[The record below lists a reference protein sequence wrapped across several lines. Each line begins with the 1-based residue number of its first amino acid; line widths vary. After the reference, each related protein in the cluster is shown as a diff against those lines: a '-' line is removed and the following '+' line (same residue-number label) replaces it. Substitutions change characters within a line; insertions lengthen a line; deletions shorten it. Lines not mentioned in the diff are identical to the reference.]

1 MCRFAS
7 SLQNVVS
14 MRMRSQLAMKL
25 TGTPYYLFGHPP
37 HHVDVVVYQKEAIL
51 LRHPARYLAHLE
63 RKLLQSAH
71 LPTACLLITTAR
83 LRMIFCER
91 VIIDLCS
98 FKFVVCSIPVRRGP
112 LSASSLD
119 MVREEQARSPSV
131 PIDRN
136 TAQPAKARGTT
147 QNAFFWCKRDI
158 CIRGPDRIPPSERT
172 KWRRPISVSACTDTA
187 EFGHMVI
194 CR

>member
-1 MCRFAS
+1 MTRTRLRHKRHQQPARDCPSWSADMTRAAHLSGGCPQAGCPGFHIEH
-7 SLQNVVS
+7 
-14 MRMRSQLAMKL
+14 RDPRSGEFRSPSR
-25 TGTPYYLFGHPP
+25 TGTSLPP
-37 HHVDVVVYQKEAIL
+37 
-51 LRHPARYLAHLE
+51 
-63 RKLLQSAH
+63 
-71 LPTACLLITTAR
+71 T
-83 LRMIFCER
+83 
-91 VIIDLCS
+91 
-98 FKFVVCSIPVRRGP
+98 VRRGP

-119 MVREEQARSPSV
+119 MVREEQARSPSA
-131 PIDRN
+131 PTDRN
-136 TAQPAKARGTT
+136 TAQAAKARGTA

>member
-1 MCRFAS
+1 MTRTRLRHKRHQQPARDCPSWSADMTRAAHLSGGCPQAGCPGFHIEH
-7 SLQNVVS
+7 
-14 MRMRSQLAMKL
+14 RDPRSGEFRSPSR
-25 TGTPYYLFGHPP
+25 TGTSLPP
-37 HHVDVVVYQKEAIL
+37 
-51 LRHPARYLAHLE
+51 
-63 RKLLQSAH
+63 
-71 LPTACLLITTAR
+71 T
-83 LRMIFCER
+83 
-91 VIIDLCS
+91 
-98 FKFVVCSIPVRRGP
+98 VRRGP

-119 MVREEQARSPSV
+119 MVREEQARSHRLR
-131 PIDRN
+131 PIGTQRSPQRL
-136 TAQPAKARGTT
+136 AGQPRMHSSGASATT